1 MQKLITLLA
10 AAVLLCAGAYAQQP
24 HNASY
29 PDDPAYKGVAEDMK
43 GSVTKFSFNQ
53 STVYPGTE
61 RDIWV
66 YIPKQYDGK
75 KPACLLLGMDGILF
89 GATNVLDYLISSG
102 EMPVTIGIFINPG
115 LIKNADGKVVRY
127 NRSNE
132 YDRCD
137 GKFASFLEKD
147 IIPFVESQK
156 TADGKAVKIS
166 AKAEDRAIYGA
177 SSGAIASFTVA
188 WFRPDLFS
196 RVYSSVGTYIP
207 FRGGDNYPA
216 LIRKTEPKA
225 IRIFLQDGLYD
236 SWNPVFGSWYE
247 ENRLMESALD
257 FAGYEMTYKWDRGH
271 HNVAHGS
278 KMFPDAMRWL
288 WKGWPA
294 AVKAGKSLSDCLP
307 AILPAENNGWELV
320 GNADGALFDREPRV
334 LTSPSGTSFTAPR
347 GGDIAAYPGWEL
359 LAESVP
365 GTNWIRSYVLGADGG
380 KLYGQDFYYIHRF
393 AVTTEGCPQAEAGQ
407 YQEPLRPKGRKPAR
421 GMQPEPQPGVAPGY
435 RMAFDVQGWLYVATE
450 LGVQVCDHNGRVRA
464 ILDLPAGP
472 VSDLKYEG
480 NVLSVIAGGKIWK
493 RQMLNAGFDPATKG
507 ETPKSQGQG

>member
-1 MQKLITLLA
+1 MKKLISIFAGL
-10 AAVLLCAGAYAQQP
+10 VLIVVGAQGQQP
-24 HNASY
+24 HNAAY
-29 PDDPAYKGVAEDMK
+29 PDDPAYKGVSEDKK
-43 GSVTKFSFNQ
+43 GSVTKFSFNE
-53 STVYPGTE
+53 SKVYPGTE

-66 YIPKQYDGK
+66 YVPKQYDGQ

-89 GATNVLDYLISSG
+89 GATNVMDYLISTG

-115 LIKNADGKVVRY
+115 VIKNAEGQVARY

-137 GKFASFLEKD
+137 GKFAGFLEND

-156 TADGKAVKIS
+156 TSDGKPIKIS
-166 AKAEDRAIYGA
+166 RKAEDRAIYGA
-177 SSGAIASFTVA
+177 SSGAIASFTAA

-225 IRIFLQDGLYD
+225 IRIYLQDGLYD

-257 FAGYEMTYKWDRGH
+257 FAGYEMTYKWDRGK
-271 HNVAHGS
+271 HNVAHGT
-278 KMFPDAMRWL
+278 KVFPDAMRWL

-307 AILPAENNGWELV
+307 AILPADNTGWEQV
-320 GNADGALFDREPRV
+320 SAASSALFDKSPRK
-334 LTSPSGTSFTAPR
+334 LKSPAGVQYVAPQ
-347 GGDIAAYPGWEL
+347 GGDIAAYPGWGL

-365 GTNWIRSYVLGADGG
+365 GTNWIRGYVLGDKGE

-393 AVTTEGCPQAEAGQ
+393 AVSTDGD
-407 YQEPLRPKGRKPAR
+407 
-421 GMQPEPQPGVAPGY
+421 VAPGY

-472 VSDLKYEG
+472 VSDLKFEG
-480 NVLSVIAGGKIWK
+480 NTLYVIAGGKIWK
-493 RQMLNAGFDPATKG
+493 RQMLNAGFDPATVG
-507 ETPKSQGQG
+507 VAPKSQGQG